1 MSLAQL
7 LYHSFYRRGKTKV
20 VEKRASEERD
30 NAVRSQELNTL
41 LRGRADVHLR
51 KTHVSA
57 FWPSAEQRTFVS
69 ATSFWNSSGDA

>member
-30 NAVRSQELNTL
+30 NTVRSQELNTL
-41 LRGRADVHLR
+41 LRGR
-51 KTHVSA
+51 
-57 FWPSAEQRTFVS
+57 RTY
-69 ATSFWNSSGDA
+69 T